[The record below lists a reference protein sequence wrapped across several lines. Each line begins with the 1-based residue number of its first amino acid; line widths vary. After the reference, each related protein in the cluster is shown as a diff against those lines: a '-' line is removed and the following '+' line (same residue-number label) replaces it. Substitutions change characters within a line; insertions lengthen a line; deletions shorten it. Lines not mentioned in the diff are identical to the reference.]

1 MSTEERRCVTCDFVC
16 SKQSNF
22 NRHLATRKHQ
32 ILTSLVPGAVRYYT
46 CVICDHKFAHRQSLH
61 TPKKTCGSKIKDD
74 VTRQDIIIKDL
85 IEKLSES
92 LSQNKELQETIK
104 EIIPKIG
111 NNNNITN
118 TITNNNHIENK
129 FNINI
134 FLNEKCK
141 DAMNISD
148 FVKSIQLQLSD
159 IQNIGQIGYVKGISN
174 IIINQLNNLDIYKR
188 PIHCTDVKRETLYIK
203 DNDTWE
209 RENKD
214 LPKIKKAIQS
224 VSNAGFNLLHKLDE
238 DDDNTLQITIE
249 VTGGA
254 GDIDQDKQNEKII
267 SLISKATTV
276 NQLRHGNGER
286 K

>member
-1 MSTEERRCVTCDFVC
+1 MSANKRRCVTCDFVC

-46 CVICDHKFAHRQSLH
+46 CVICDHKFAHRQSLY
-61 TPKKTCGSKIKDD
+61 TNKKTCGSKIKDE
-74 VTRQDIIIKDL
+74 VIRQDIIIKTL

-111 NNNNITN
+111 NNNNVNN
-118 TITNNNHIENK
+118 TITNHIENK

-148 FVKSIQLQLSD
+148 FVKSIQLHLSD
-159 IQNIGQIGYVKGISN
+159 IQDIGEIGYVKGISN
-174 IIINQLNNLDIYKR
+174 IIIKQLNTLDIYKR
-188 PIHCTDVKRETLYIK
+188 PIHCTDSKRDTLNI
-203 DNDTWE
+203 WE
-209 RENKD
+209 KE
-214 LPKIKKAIQS
+214 KK
-224 VSNAGFNLLHKLDE
+224 L
-238 DDDNTLQITIE
+238 T
-249 VTGGA
+249 
-254 GDIDQDKQNEKII
+254 
-267 SLISKATTV
+267 
-276 NQLRHGNGER
+276 
-286 K
+286 